1 VLVVLGIT
9 MTASGFGFSLLNGL
23 GAASQ
28 AALNADVLPKNSDNA
43 ARDMQLIQTTPV
55 LLPGILIPLV
65 VGSAWGSLGARPYHV
80 LYTGAACV
88 ACVALVVLWNI
99 PVDGDEDTRSATHRA
114 GRRRPPPR
122 GALCCDRVLF
132 GRIGDES
139 SSEDDYGLSF
149 DDGKPPLS

>member
-1 VLVVLGIT
+1 MLVVLGIT
-9 MTASGFGFSLLNGL
+9 MAASGFGFSLLNGL

-114 GRRRPPPR
+114 GRQAPTASRGTVLRQGSLWPHWRRVKQR
-122 GALCCDRVLF
+122 GRLQAVL
-132 GRIGDES
+132 
-139 SSEDDYGLSF
+139 
-149 DDGKPPLS
+149 